1 MRTETQSQ
9 RKGIT
14 NLTIFPS
21 SRWWRKIVNRLQ
33 KKDAVKRLC
42 CFNGSEIKVRVDAI
56 TLGTGSLL
64 EKYEAT
70 LASVKKH
77 RLKYQFGWAG
87 CCNKR
92 RQFDPPVAGNELV
105 NKNRLLACIPLSVW
119 YPYVQSYCMYQS
131 NKRDECEVRAQCKNW
146 SKNTNYLT
154 TWCWSR
160 QSKNWQIKCAL
171 VI

>member
-70 LASVKKH
+70 LASVNKH

-105 NKNRLLACIPLSVW
+105 NKNRLLAVYHCLSDILMFKAIVCTKATSEMNAKFEHNARTGPRIPIIWRRGAGRVK
-119 YPYVQSYCMYQS
+119 P
-131 NKRDECEVRAQCKNW
+131 KIGR
-146 SKNTNYLT
+146 
-154 TWCWSR
+154 
-160 QSKNWQIKCAL
+160 
-171 VI
+171 